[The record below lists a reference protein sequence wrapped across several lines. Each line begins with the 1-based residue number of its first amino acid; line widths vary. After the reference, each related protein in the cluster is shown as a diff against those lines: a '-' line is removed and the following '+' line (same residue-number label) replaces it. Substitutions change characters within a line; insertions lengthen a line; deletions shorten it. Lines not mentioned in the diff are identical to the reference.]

1 MKKLL
6 LTILFVIFHLAS
18 SFFGAYLVGSYWFD
32 LLPHYSVA
40 LVSILIFLPV
50 SCVYL
55 ILLRKDIIG
64 TIPTMICFVG
74 NLLLYGLYAFA
85 VLIFRSFRSYFE
97 LSLFAISH
105 DLVLIA
111 LLVQCFIVVFSL
123 LQPRNSTQDR
133 QTTENQSL
141 FKDWMSSQERHDR

>member
-6 LTILFVIFHLAS
+6 LTILFVIFHLVT
-18 SFFGAYLVGSYWFD
+18 SFFGIYLVGSYWFD

-50 SCVYL
+50 SCIYL
-55 ILLRKDIIG
+55 ILMRKNIIG
-64 TIPTMICFVG
+64 TIATITCFVG
-74 NLLLYGLYAFA
+74 NLLLYGLNAFL

-105 DLVLIA
+105 DLVIIA
-111 LLVQCFIVVFSL
+111 LFVQCCFFISWLPQRIRRNTPIKGGQGDGSVVPPAS
-123 LQPRNSTQDR
+123 
-133 QTTENQSL
+133 
-141 FKDWMSSQERHDR
+141 